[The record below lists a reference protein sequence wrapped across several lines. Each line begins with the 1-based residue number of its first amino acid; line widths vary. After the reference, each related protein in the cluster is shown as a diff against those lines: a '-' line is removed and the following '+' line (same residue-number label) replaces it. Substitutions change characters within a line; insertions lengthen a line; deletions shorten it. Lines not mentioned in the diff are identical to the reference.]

1 MFDSFSIIF
10 TISAIFNYI
19 NYKWLKLPSTIGLLI
34 LSSILIIP
42 ITLSETIFP
51 EFYRFFCDII
61 VNADFK
67 TLLLDGI
74 LSFMLFA
81 GALHV
86 NIGALAKEKISI
98 LMFAT
103 LSVLIS
109 TFIVGGL
116 VFFAV
121 QLVDLELP
129 FLHALLFG
137 SLISP
142 TDPIAVMSILKKAS
156 IAKSL
161 GIKIE
166 GESLFND
173 GIGVVVFSGILLL
186 ATATGGHNQ
195 ADISKEIGSLFLEEA
210 VGGVVYGLAIGF
222 IGLQFI
228 KSLKDNPHL
237 SVMMSLA
244 IVMGGYAGASMLHVS
259 GPFLSVMMSLAIVMG
274 GYAGASMLHV
284 SGPLAM
290 VVAGLFVGN
299 KINISDN
306 KSDVQKAL
314 NEFWEI
320 LDDIFNGILFVLI
333 GLAMHLLDF
342 NMPYLILGII
352 AIIIVLFARVVSV
365 FLPYSLLKHEESTPA
380 KTIAILSWGG
390 LRGGISIALA
400 LSLSDALSGDL
411 ILYITYVV
419 VLFSIIVQGLSIGN
433 VVKKLY
439 S

>member
-1 MFDSFSIIF
+1 MFESFSIIF
-10 TISAIFNYI
+10 TISALFNFI

-34 LSSILIIP
+34 LSLILIIP
-42 ITLSETIFP
+42 ITLSEAVFP
-51 EFYRFFCDII
+51 VFYTFFCDII

-86 NIGALAKEKISI
+86 NIGALAKEKTSI
-98 LMFAT
+98 LLFAT
-103 LSVLIS
+103 IGVLIS

-116 VFFAV
+116 VF
-121 QLVDLELP
+121 LVANIFGIE
-129 FLHALLFG
+129 FQFIHALLFG

-142 TDPIAVMSILKKAS
+142 TDPIAVMAILKKANL
-156 IAKSL
+156 AKSL
-161 GIKIE
+161 SIKIE

-173 GIGVVVFSGILLL
+173 GIGVVVFSGILLI
-186 ATATGGHNQ
+186 ATATGEHNS
-195 ADISKEIGSLFLEEA
+195 AVIGAGIGVLFLEEA
-210 VGGVVYGLAIGF
+210 VGGIIYGLVIGF
-222 IGLQFI
+222 IGLQFL
-228 KSLKDNPHL
+228 KSLRDNPHL
-237 SVMMSLA
+237 SVM
-244 IVMGGYAGASMLHVS
+244 I
-259 GPFLSVMMSLAIVMG
+259 SLAIVMG

-290 VVAGLFVGN
+290 VIAGLYVGN

-306 KSDVQKAL
+306 KSEVQKAL

-320 LDDIFNGILFVLI
+320 LDDVFNGILFVLI
-333 GLAMHLLDF
+333 GLAMHLLEF
-342 NMPYLILGII
+342 NKTYLLLGII
-352 AIIIVLFARVVSV
+352 TIVIVLFARVVSV
-365 FLPYSLLKHEESTPA
+365 SLPYSLLKHEESAPIN
-380 KTIAILSWGG
+380 TIAILSWGG

-400 LSLSDALSGDL
+400 LSLSDAISGEL

-419 VLFSIIVQGLSIGN
+419 VLFSIIAQGLSIGTF
-433 VVKKLY
+433 VKKLY